1 MRDDDARAADLL
13 HPQRDRDRA
22 VVAPDLLPVVD
33 LDFLGHLNQAVY
45 HELLEEGR
53 GALFE
58 RLGALDGGFFFVL
71 ARVELDHR
79 QEIRRDH
86 GPVTVTLRVE
96 AVGRSSVTI
105 AHELVRNDGEI
116 AAEGRSVLVAWDRD
130 GRRSRPLTDAE
141 RAQLGA

>member
-1 MRDDDARAADLL
+1 MMPRPVAGDDIRIEVEL
-13 HPQRDRDRA
+13 RWR
-22 VVAPDLLPVVD
+22 D

-58 RLGALDGGFFFVL
+58 RLGVLDTGFFFVL

-96 AVGRSSVTI
+96 AVGGSSVTI

-130 GRRSRPLTDAE
+130 ARRSRPLTDAE
-141 RAQLGA
+141 RAQLS

>member
-1 MRDDDARAADLL
+1 VPSDEIRIDVELRW
-13 HPQRDRDRA
+13 R
-22 VVAPDLLPVVD
+22 D

-58 RLGALDGGFFFVL
+58 QLGALDGGFFFVL

-86 GPVTVTLRVE
+86 GPVTVALRVE
-96 AVGRSSVTI
+96 AVGRSSVSV
-105 AHELVRNDGEI
+105 AHEIIRADGAV

-130 GRRSRPLTDAE
+130 ARRSRPLTEAE
-141 RAQLGA
+141 RSALG